1 MSLFLGIDGGGTR
14 CVALATDPAGREL
27 ARREGGPGIVRADH
41 PEAGAATLATL
52 AAETLRAA
60 GSEPPAA
67 VLCCALAG
75 AGREPERRLLERALQ
90 GQGIATICHVTTDAE
105 AALFDAFGRGPGL
118 LLISGTGSIAWGRAE
133 DGRTARAGGW
143 GALMGDEGSAYALGI
158 GALRHV
164 ARAHDGRG
172 PHTALTRDVLRRT
185 GRRAVEELASWA
197 ATADKA
203 EIAALAP
210 LVTAAAHRGDPA
222 AGGLVDLA
230 ARELAILFAALH
242 RRLGPWSD
250 PPAAAFAGALLAP
263 NGALRARTIHAI
275 REAGLHVRILD
286 RAIDGARGAAGL
298 ARDMGFLTG

>member
-1 MSLFLGIDGGGTR
+1 HGRRRVQPAAARRSRGRYRARRWGGCRGAQRPGRSLLSDRWRARVERMSLFLGIDGGGTR

-118 LLISGTGSIAWGRAE
+118 LLIS
-133 DGRTARAGGW
+133 
-143 GALMGDEGSAYALGI
+143 
-158 GALRHV
+158 
-164 ARAHDGRG
+164 
-172 PHTALTRDVLRRT
+172 
-185 GRRAVEELASWA
+185 
-197 ATADKA
+197 
-203 EIAALAP
+203 
-210 LVTAAAHRGDPA
+210 
-222 AGGLVDLA
+222 
-230 ARELAILFAALH
+230 
-242 RRLGPWSD
+242 
-250 PPAAAFAGALLAP
+250 
-263 NGALRARTIHAI
+263 
-275 REAGLHVRILD
+275 
-286 RAIDGARGAAGL
+286 
-298 ARDMGFLTG
+298 